1 MIKVNAYQYYQQYL
15 EDLKYD
21 AKTNQV
27 EFNLVE
33 YVDEFPKDVEGG
45 NVFRQ
50 LLNDLG
56 LSDEF
61 GARVEK
67 VRTKIIYA
75 NEDID
80 IDTDESFERMNDAY
94 EYEYVK
100 AFIRD
105 LAQHLG
111 DMTMTYE
118 ELARQYDEDDI
129 CTFNTNEAFVMWY
142 YDVDG
147 LGYQKGVQD
156 ALKFETRQAWIN
168 SIKNDNTFD
177 LDDGRIVVVMGI

>member
-1 MIKVNAYQYYQQYL
+1 MNAYQHYQQYL

-61 GARVEK
+61 GAWVEK

-80 IDTDESFERMNDAY
+80 LDTDERFERLKD
-94 EYEYVK
+94 EYVK

-111 DMTMTYE
+111 NMTMTYE

-129 CTFNTNEAFVMWY
+129 SVFNSIEAFVMWY
-142 YDVDG
+142 YDEDG

-156 ALKFETRQAWIN
+156 ALKFETRQDWIN

-177 LDDGRIVVVMGI
+177 LDDGRIAVVMGL